1 MTGGFPLVRS
11 RFLRGGRP
19 RSGPETQGAE
29 AMKNAQK
36 AKMTPGDL
44 LAIYEALD
52 KVQAIV
58 EFDLDGTVVS
68 ANENFLGIFGYELD
82 EVVGKHHR
90 IFCDSS
96 YAESD
101 AYTAFWKKLGRGEFH
116 AAEFKRLAKGGKE
129 VWLRASYNP
138 VLDEDGEPVRVVK
151 FATEVTQSKLKTA
164 EFEGKVRAI
173 DRAQAVI
180 EFDLEGTI
188 LTANENFLGT
198 FGYGLDEIVGKHH
211 RIFCEPDYAESPE
224 YTEFWK
230 KLARG
235 DYESGEFKRLAKGGR
250 EIWLQASYNPI
261 LDVDGRPIKIVKFAS
276 DATQSKLQTA
286 EFEGKARAI
295 DRALAVIEFELDGTV
310 ITANENFLRIF
321 GYSLDEVVGQHHRI
335 FCDPGYAESPDYAR
349 FWQKLGRG
357 EYDADEFKR
366 VDKNG
371 AEIWLQASYNPIFDM
386 EGRPLKVVKFASD
399 ITVEVQKR
407 SLALLEMST
416 PVTKIWDGVLFAPIV
431 GIVDSKR
438 SVDIMNKA
446 LSSIADTRANTLL
459 LDIGGVAVVDTAVA
473 NHLIKIAKAAVL
485 MGCKTIISGISPA
498 IAQTIAELGIDLG
511 SIKTTS
517 TIESALRDSIT
528 RPG

>member
-1 MTGGFPLVRS
+1 MAEEAGAVTVRWPLVRS
-11 RFLRGGRP
+11 RVLSGGLP
-19 RSGPETQGAE
+19 HSESQVHGAE
-29 AMKNAQK
+29 AMTKAPK

-52 KVQAIV
+52 KVQAII
-58 EFDLDGTVVS
+58 EFDLDGTVLS
-68 ANENFLGIFGYELD
+68 ANENFLRIFGYELD
-82 EVVGKHHR
+82 EIVGKHHR
-90 IFCDSS
+90 LFCDPTYADSDE
-96 YAESD
+96 YAE
-101 AYTAFWKKLGRGEFH
+101 FWKKLARGEFH
-116 AAEFKRLAKGGKE
+116 AAEFKRLAKGGQSI
-129 VWLRASYNP
+129 WLRASYNP
-138 VLDEDGEPVRVVK
+138 VLDKNGKPIRIVK
-151 FATEVTQSKLKTA
+151 FATDVT
-164 EFEGKVRAI
+164 R
-173 DRAQAVI
+173 
-180 EFDLEGTI
+180 
-188 LTANENFLGT
+188 
-198 FGYGLDEIVGKHH
+198 
-211 RIFCEPDYAESPE
+211 
-224 YTEFWK
+224 
-230 KLARG
+230 
-235 DYESGEFKRLAKGGR
+235 
-250 EIWLQASYNPI
+250 
-261 LDVDGRPIKIVKFAS
+261 
-276 DATQSKLQTA
+276 SKLQTA
-286 EFEGKARAI
+286 EYEGKIRAI
-295 DRALAVIEFELDGTV
+295 ERAQAVIEFELDGTV

-321 GYSLDEVVGQHHRI
+321 GYRLEDVVGKHHRM
-335 FCDPGYAESPDYAR
+335 FCDPGYAESPEYAR

-399 ITVEVQKR
+399 ITIEVQKR

-485 MGCKTIISGISPA
+485 MGCSTIISGISPS

-511 SIKTTS
+511 AIKTTS